1 MANKFG
7 LNRDI
12 PEQTKREVRQRCGF
26 GCAIC
31 GVTITEYEHFFPD
44 YKNARSHDANRI
56 VLLCPNHHREV
67 SKGLLPKEQVAEAS
81 LNPKARQVG
90 FSTQRIE
97 SFRGIPSLKFGG
109 GMLVKLTPIP
119 LQVYG
124 VNLIEFQ
131 APEEGSEVTR
141 ISMNLAD
148 AVGGEMLRVASNE
161 WIVSSETWD
170 FKLVG
175 NRYIFTNSSGSPDLI
190 LRFEPP
196 EAIVIENLRST
207 VNGMPIHVTETSLSV
222 GAMELSGNVVSNC
235 GIGLSIG

>member
-1 MANKFG
+1 
-7 LNRDI
+7 
-12 PEQTKREVRQRCGF
+12 
-26 GCAIC
+26 
-31 GVTITEYEHFFPD
+31 
-44 YKNARSHDANRI
+44 
-56 VLLCPNHHREV
+56 
-67 SKGLLPKEQVAEAS
+67 VAEAS

-97 SFRGIPSLKFGG
+97 AFRGIPSLKFGG
-109 GMLVKLTPIP
+109 GMLVERTPIP
-119 LQVYG
+119 LQVSG
-124 VNLIEFQ
+124 VNLIEFE

-148 AVGGEMLRVASNE
+148 AVGGEMLKVASNE

-207 VNGMPIHVTETSLSV
+207 VNGIPIHVTETLLSV
-222 GAMELSGNVVSNC
+222 GAMELSGNVASNC
-235 GIGLSIG
+235 GVGLSIS